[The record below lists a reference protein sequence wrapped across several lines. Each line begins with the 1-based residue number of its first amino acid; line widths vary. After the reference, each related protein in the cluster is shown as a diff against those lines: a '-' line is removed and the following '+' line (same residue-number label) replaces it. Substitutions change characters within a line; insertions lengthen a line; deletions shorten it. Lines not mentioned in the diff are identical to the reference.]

1 MMNKRSSVPTAP
13 SILNEAIPRGD
24 NVRCPT
30 SNMFL
35 LQHLTLDTQQIKKEI
50 FESINEDNEKKD
62 QYKLSLRRPYPELNL
77 H

>member
-13 SILNEAIPRGD
+13 SILNEAIPRVD
-24 NVRCPT
+24 NARCPT

-50 FESINEDNEKKD
+50 FESMNEDNEKKD

-77 H
+77 Q

>member
-24 NVRCPT
+24 NARYPT

-50 FESINEDNEKKD
+50 FESMNEDNEKKD